1 MAAGQAG
8 QGQPQSFKVFL
19 SHRYKS
25 AETNLRFFSLFSD
38 AGKEVQFKVDEGS
51 LRISMTRL
59 ERMVRDADCF
69 VGLYPYPEAPEVRPS
84 AASLRQASAYFRLEL
99 DLAVRSGK
107 PAIVF
112 YDQRY
117 RAVLP
122 RLPDAV
128 SYDPQ
133 ELAGHGGWPD
143 RDRLAAAFTAFCD
156 GVEAARTYQPRA
168 PRERLR
174 REARVGLL
182 LPADPAPGAYTGEQL
197 QTVKGVLDDEGLE
210 CVTVPLPE
218 VITPEFLL
226 EVWQLD
232 WAVVDVAAPGSAKEV
247 LAFLHGQFLPML
259 RLRRTAPDDDP
270 TSSGPSPGHALFGGF
285 DVGYPEDLHDWHDLD
300 SLGAAVREGFAAIDR
315 PEAYVGSIE
324 DARQYFSRA
333 EQRKEH
339 VFLSYSGDDRA
350 VVAPIA
356 DAFRRRF
363 QTVYDYRQQSIPV
376 GTSWFNELL
385 GQVAVSPVGVPLLS
399 SSYLTKPIC
408 LEEAERMATR
418 RLQGEMTVLPV
429 TLDDTTP
436 PAVLE
441 TVQYIRA
448 ADFPDPA
455 GLVEHLISRLPPD
468 R

>member
-1 MAAGQAG
+1 MTAGQDG
-8 QGQPQSFKVFL
+8 QLQPQSFKVFL

-84 AASLRQASAYFRLEL
+84 VASLRQASAYFRLEL

-117 RAVLP
+117 KAVMP

-128 SYDPQ
+128 PYDPQ
-133 ELAGHGGWPD
+133 ELAGHGGWPN
-143 RDRLAAAFTAFCD
+143 RAKLAAAFTSFCD
-156 GVEAARTYQPRA
+156 GVEEARTYQPKA

-174 REARVGLL
+174 KEARVGLL
-182 LPADPAPGAYTGEQL
+182 LPAGSAPGAYTADQVE
-197 QTVKGVLDDEGLE
+197 TVKEVLDDEGLE
-210 CVTVPLPE
+210 CLTLRLPE
-218 VITPEFLL
+218 VVTPEFLL

-232 WAVVDVAAPGSAKEV
+232 WAVVDVAAPGSAREI
-247 LAFLHGQFLPML
+247 LAVLHGQFLPML
-259 RLRRTAPDDDP
+259 RLRRTAPGQDP
-270 TSSGPSPGHALFGGF
+270 AEDLSRKHVLFGGF
-285 DVGYPEDLHDWHDLD
+285 DVGYPEDIHDWDDLD
-300 SLGAAVREGFAAIDR
+300 SLGAAVREGYAAIDR
-315 PEAYVGSIE
+315 AESYIGSIE
-324 DARQYFSRA
+324 DARRYFSRA

-339 VFLSYSGDDRA
+339 VFLSYSGEDRTA
-350 VVAPIA
+350 VAPIA
-356 DAFRRRF
+356 DAFARRF

-376 GTSWFNELL
+376 GASWFDQLL
-385 GQVAVSPVGVPLLS
+385 GQVAVSPVGVPFLS
-399 SSYLTKPIC
+399 SSYLTRPIC

-418 RLQGEMTVLPV
+418 RLQGKMTVLPV
-429 TLDDTTP
+429 NLDDTKP
-436 PAVLE
+436 PDVLASI
-441 TVQYIRA
+441 QYVRA
-448 ADFPDPA
+448 ADFRDPA
-455 GLVEHLISRLPPD
+455 SLVEHLIGRLPAD

>member
-1 MAAGQAG
+1 MTAGHVG

-25 AETNLRFFSLFSD
+25 AETNLQFFSLFSD

-84 AASLRQASAYFRLEL
+84 GDSLRKASAYFRLEL

-128 SYDPQ
+128 PYDPQ
-133 ELAGHGGWPD
+133 ELAGHGGWPN
-143 RDRLAAAFTAFCD
+143 RGKLAAAFTAFCD
-156 GVEAARTYQPRA
+156 GVEAARAYQPQA

-174 REARVGLL
+174 KEARVGLL
-182 LPADPAPGAYTGEQL
+182 LPTGSAPGAYSPDQL
-197 QTVKGVLDDEGLE
+197 QTVKEILDGEGLE
-210 CVTVPLPE
+210 CVTLGLPE
-218 VITPEFLL
+218 VITPQFLL

-232 WAVVDVAAPGSAKEV
+232 WAVVDVAASGSAREI

-259 RLRRTAPDDDP
+259 RLRRAPGDDAAADP
-270 TSSGPSPGHALFGGF
+270 APAHTLFGGF
-285 DVGYPEDLHDWHDLD
+285 DVGYTEDIHDWHDLN
-300 SLGAAVREGFAAIDR
+300 SLGAAIREGYAAIDR
-315 PEAYVGSIE
+315 AEAYIGSIE
-324 DARQYFSRA
+324 DARRYFSRA

-339 VFLSYSGDDRA
+339 VFLSYSGEDRA
-350 VVAPIA
+350 AVAPFA
-356 DAFRRRF
+356 DAVRRRF

-376 GTSWFNELL
+376 GTSWFDQLL
-385 GQVAVSPVGVPLLS
+385 GQVAVSPVGVPFIS
-399 SSYLTKPIC
+399 SSYLTRPIC

-429 TLDDTTP
+429 SLDETSP
-436 PAVLE
+436 PRTLE
-441 TVQYIRA
+441 TIQFIRA
-448 ADFPDPA
+448 ADYPDPA
-455 GLVEHLISRLPPD
+455 RLVEYLIGRLPAA

>member
-1 MAAGQAG
+1 MTTGQAG

-84 AASLRQASAYFRLEL
+84 VASLRQASAYFRLEL

-133 ELAGHGGWPD
+133 ELAGHGGWPN
-143 RDRLAAAFTAFCD
+143 RGKLAAAFTAFCD

-182 LPADPAPGAYTGEQL
+182 LPTESAPGAYTREQL
-197 QTVKGVLDDEGLE
+197 QAVKEVLDDEGLE
-210 CVTVPLPE
+210 CVTVRLPE
-218 VITPEFLL
+218 VVTPEFLL

-232 WAVVDVAAPGSAKEV
+232 WAVVDVAAPDYAREI
-247 LAFLHGQFLPML
+247 LAFLHGLFLPML
-259 RLRRTAPDDDP
+259 RLRRTAPDEDP
-270 TSSGPSPGHALFGGF
+270 ASGPSPGHVLFGGF
-285 DVGYPEDLHDWHDLD
+285 EVGYSEDMHGWHDLD
-300 SLGAAVREGFAAIDR
+300 SLGAAVREGYAAIDR
-315 PEAYVGSIE
+315 PEAYIGSIE
-324 DARQYFSRA
+324 DARHYFSRA

-350 VVAPIA
+350 MVAPIA
-356 DAFRRRF
+356 DALERRF
-363 QTVYDYRQQSIPV
+363 QKVYDYRRQSIPV
-376 GTSWFNELL
+376 GASWFDELL
-385 GQVAVSPVGVPLLS
+385 RQVAVSPVGVPFLS
-399 SSYLTKPIC
+399 SSYLTRPIC

-418 RLQGEMTVLPV
+418 RLAGKMTVLPV
-429 TLDDTTP
+429 NLDDTTP
-436 PAVLE
+436 PAALSS
-441 TVQYIRA
+441 VQYIRA

-455 GLVEHLISRLPPD
+455 NLVEHLISRLPSD